1 MGFYE
6 VANHPLIYGLVILG
20 IIYVAAIALISLRK
34 TWRRA
39 KELGYSSSQLMKIVK
54 SSATF
59 SIVPSIAI
67 VVGFFSLAAM
77 LGIPWPWWRLSVV
90 GSVTYE
96 IMASNMALG
105 AAGVDLANA
114 TGGDFILIMF
124 VMSLGI
130 IGGLV
135 LSPIMAE
142 KIHTGSMKMK
152 DKDPRW
158 GALGNSVFML
168 AIIIAFVVP
177 MLFNGAV
184 SMLTLLTSCTISY
197 VLGVV
202 VKKYKIAWLEN
213 FILVFA
219 MLIAMASAILWK
231 AFLG

>member
-6 VANHPLIYGLVILG
+6 VANHPLIYGLVIAGLV
-20 IIYVAAIALISLRK
+20 YVAVVALISVRK
-34 TWRRA
+34 SWRRA
-39 KELGYSSSQLMKIVK
+39 KELGYTSAQLKRIVR

-59 SIVPSIAI
+59 SVVPSIAI

-96 IMASNMALG
+96 IMAANMALG

-135 LSPIMAE
+135 LSPIFGE

-152 DKDPRW
+152 EKDARW

-168 AIIIAFVVP
+168 AIIVAFVIP
-177 MLFNGAV
+177 MFFDGPVKL
-184 SMLTLLTSCTISY
+184 LTLLTSCIVSY
-197 VLGVV
+197 VLMNVSR
-202 VKKYKIAWLEN
+202 KYKIAWLGN
-213 FILVFA
+213 FILVFT
-219 MLIAMASAILWK
+219 MLIAMASAVLWQ
-231 AFLG
+231 ALLG